1 MHDVKMKDLTI
12 RKVDE
17 EEKDQNMG
25 VWWGDFFIF
34 AKKKAPKGIAM

>member
-17 EEKDQNMG
+17 EEKDQNMECG
-25 VWWGDFFIF
+25 GEISLYLR
-34 AKKKAPKGIAM
+34 KKKAPKGIAM